1 MRAGQYLV
9 MRSSQPPPLPSL
21 LRPVV
26 NGLVFSSYPPSSAP
40 SPRWIR
46 RISLFSGATIGGSTD
61 EWKLFR
67 LPRSKFPAS
76 IPFPLPAGRCV
87 WNLCSSRAYQASDSS
102 ASIDSNTMET
112 MENKDPEKGITKE
125 LDIFGEEE
133 DGDRA
138 VNTNAEGSEMPSL
151 GRYGKKTSRST
162 EDLRCNGKESLAGGS
177 LTEKKLDGDYSL
189 NMH

>member
-26 NGLVFSSYPPSSAP
+26 NGLVFSSYPSSSAP

-46 RISLFSGATIGGSTD
+46 RISLFSSATIGGPTE

-76 IPFPLPAGRCV
+76 IPFPLLAGRCV

-112 MENKDPEKGITKE
+112 MENKIKEKLNAIVVIVKDTYG
-125 LDIFGEEE
+125 
-133 DGDRA
+133 DGRHVSIDVVSAAFEGQSA
-138 VNTNAEGSEMPSL
+138 VNRQRMVYKAIWEELESTVHAVDRMTTRTPSEAS
-151 GRYGKKTSRST
+151 
-162 EDLRCNGKESLAGGS
+162 ENQ
-177 LTEKKLDGDYSL
+177 
-189 NMH
+189 